1 MQLYVNIYTVGRA
14 SGGPEEGGWFY
25 DYGTPISA
33 ILVEF
38 TEAEHQAIT
47 AYARAILGEGEEFT
61 DEWLEVF
68 RTKLR
73 EKAER
78 IAEPLR
84 TQYAAT
90 GKRSSVLG
98 GEDYEVVIEDHFA
111 RAYPEEVP
119 TYA

>member
-1 MQLYVNIYTVGRA
+1 MRLYVNIYEVGRA
-14 SGGPEEGGWFY
+14 FGGREEGGWWF
-25 DYGTPISA
+25 DTGSPISS

-38 TEAEHQAIT
+38 TEAEHQAVT
-47 AYARAILGEGEEFT
+47 AYAKATLGEDAEFT
-61 DEWLEVF
+61 DEWVEVF
-68 RTKLR
+68 RAKLR

-84 TQYAAT
+84 SQYAAT

-98 GEDYEVVIEDHFA
+98 GEDYEVVIQDHFA
-111 RAYPEEVP
+111 RAYPEEAP